1 MRTNHLYE
9 VLHVQ
14 TFSKNQQ
21 MEQPLVYLRNF
32 FVYKILFLGAAIF
45 IPEIF
50 FLNSVAVRYTKNRV
64 ENWEPPARSVKI
76 NMSGLN

>member
-1 MRTNHLYE
+1 MKSCM
-9 VLHVQ
+9 
-14 TFSKNQQ
+14 SKHFLKINKWNN
-21 MEQPLVYLRNF
+21 LWFTYGIF